1 MKGENTMSARKDWPL
16 AVSLKFPVITDGAKL
31 DEMSRAGIREA
42 ELSSGDVRPFF
53 DYNYFERSVEIS
65 EFAKAHGV
73 NITSVHLPFAP
84 FSVIDGTDSG
94 NVAFVIKIQTM
105 IMEAAAKAGI
115 KIAVIHPSGEPY
127 KDEERSDRLETGCKV
142 IAALTENAKK
152 LGMQLA
158 LENLPRTCLCRDHK
172 EMLYFL
178 ERIPDLKVCF
188 DMNHN
193 LSEDNEDYIR
203 AVGDKIITLHVSDY
217 DFIDERHWL
226 PCRGKVDWKRMVE
239 VLEKVGY
246 NGRFLYEIGWD
257 GVTYADVAENYRK
270 LLG

>member
-1 MKGENTMSARKDWPL
+1 MSSRKDWPL
-16 AVSLKFPVITDGAKL
+16 AVSVGFDVVTDSEKL
-31 DEMSRAGIREA
+31 DRLKAAGITEI
-42 ELSSGDVRPFF
+42 ELSSGDMRPFF
-53 DYNYFERSVEIS
+53 EYDYFEKSVEIS

-73 NITSVHLPFAP
+73 NISSVHLPFAP
-84 FSVIDGTDSG
+84 FSMIDITDPR
-94 NVAFVIKIQTM
+94 NDLFAIKVQTM
-105 IMEAAAKAGI
+105 IMAAAAKAGM

-127 KDEERSDRLETGCKV
+127 KEEERAERLEMGCKV
-142 IAALTENAKK
+142 VSALTENAKK

-158 LENLPRTCLCRDHK
+158 LENLPRTCLCRNHD

-193 LSEDNEDYIR
+193 LSESNIDYIK
-203 AVGDKIITLHVSDY
+203 AVGDKIITLHVWDY

-226 PCRGKVDWKRMVE
+226 PGNGKNDWGKIIE
-239 VLEKVGY
+239 TLESVGY
-246 NGRFLYEIGWD
+246 AGRFLYEVKLN
-257 GVTYADVAENYRK
+257 GVTCEDIAENYRM

>member
-1 MKGENTMSARKDWPL
+1 MSSRKDWPL
-16 AVSLKFPVITDGAKL
+16 VVSVVFDVVTDSEMLDSLKA
-31 DEMSRAGIREA
+31 AGITEI
-42 ELSSGDVRPFF
+42 ELSSGDMRPFF
-53 DYNYFERSVEIS
+53 EYDYFEKSVEIS

-73 NITSVHLPFAP
+73 NISSVHLPFAP
-84 FSVIDGTDSG
+84 FSMIDITDPR
-94 NVAFVIKIQTM
+94 NDLFAIKVQTM
-105 IMEAAAKAGI
+105 IMAAAAKAGM

-127 KDEERSDRLETGCKV
+127 KEEERAERLEMGCKV
-142 IAALTENAKK
+142 VSALTENAKK

-158 LENLPRTCLCRDHK
+158 LENLPRTCLCRNHD

-193 LSEDNEDYIR
+193 LSESNIDYIK

-226 PCRGKVDWKRMVE
+226 PGNGKNDWGKIIE
-239 VLEKVGY
+239 TLESVGY
-246 NGRFLYEIGWD
+246 AGRFLYEVKLN
-257 GVTYADVAENYRK
+257 GVTCEDIAENYRM